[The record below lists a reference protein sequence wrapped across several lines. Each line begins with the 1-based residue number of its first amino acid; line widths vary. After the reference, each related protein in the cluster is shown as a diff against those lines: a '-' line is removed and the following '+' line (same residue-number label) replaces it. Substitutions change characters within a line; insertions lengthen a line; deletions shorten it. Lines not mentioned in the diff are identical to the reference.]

1 MRESTTT
8 KKGESGESS
17 TTPKEGESST
27 TQSGTKGGG
36 ERKATPAKR
45 SRNAAP
51 LGWYVF
57 YGVYGCLLR
66 VVDVFFEWCFQR
78 VFSVVC
84 RVFFFFLKTVCL
96 KRCSKRVLLEC
107 VVCTCLLFC
116 DKLNRTKL
124 IYVTSLGSFVKARKH
139 HRLSNTVR

>member
-8 KKGESGESS
+8 KTRRVEKAA
-17 TTPKEGESST
+17 PHQKEGESST

-66 VVDVFFEWCFQR
+66 VVDVFLNGVFNGCFLLC
-78 VFSVVC
+78 V
-84 RVFFFFLKTVCL
+84 VFFFF
-96 KRCSKRVLLEC
+96 
-107 VVCTCLLFC
+107 
-116 DKLNRTKL
+116 
-124 IYVTSLGSFVKARKH
+124 
-139 HRLSNTVR
+139 